1 MIFFK
6 SSILIMKFRKY
17 NTKYKKKPKP
27 INIACPYSNNETEN
41 AIIIIVIKS
50 IDQVKLNNMFLREAR

>member
-1 MIFFK
+1 MF
-6 SSILIMKFRKY
+6 
-17 NTKYKKKPKP
+17 
-27 INIACPYSNNETEN
+27 CPYSNNETEN